1 MSRRRA
7 AGRAASAALVAA
19 LVTGLTGCGGDDT
32 DDTDGSDSAA
42 PTPPATT
49 LTARDRA
56 LSVALPGGWS
66 EEAAGEA
73 GKVVVAASGPQGER
87 LRVSV
92 YDEPAG
98 AEQAAITETE
108 LLNRRHVI
116 CERLDDS
123 DVLGDPHLVFDCGK
137 DDTLRRLVYVVL
149 VDDARSAL
157 VGVELDA
164 SSLEQAADVVG
175 PAVDGVSWS

>member
-7 AGRAASAALVAA
+7 AGRAAAAALVAA
-19 LVTGLTGCGGDDT
+19 LVTGLAGCGGDDT
-32 DDTDGSDSAA
+32 GGSDTA

-56 LSVALPGGWS
+56 LSVALPDGWS

-73 GKVVVAASGPQGER
+73 GKVVVAARGPQGER

-92 YDEPAG
+92 YGDPSG

-108 LLNRRHVI
+108 LLNQRHVI

-123 DVLGDPHLVFDCGK
+123 DALGDPHLVFDCSK
-137 DDTLRRLVYVVL
+137 DGTLRRLVYVVL

-157 VGVELDA
+157 LGIELDA
-164 SSLEQAADVVG
+164 SSLDQAADVVG
-175 PAVDGVSWS
+175 PAVDGLSWS